1 MGAKGF
7 TSFAEQLQKSRNRAD
22 KVRGRPEKFAEHYL
36 QATLFYE
43 SQTPVEQAHIVG
55 GFRFELS
62 KVTVPAVRRRMIAS
76 LRNVSEDLASR
87 VAEGLGMDLPEPLP
101 RALERVPRP
110 EVRKSP
116 PLSLRARPGETGIR
130 GLKVALLVADGVDSA
145 PLARVQEALF
155 EGGAVPRLVGVR
167 LGAAVGNDGT
177 TWSPDATVE
186 NTPAVLF
193 DALVLPGGQDAA
205 LALAVDART
214 EEFVRLQYRHCKT
227 ILALADGASLL
238 ASAGIA
244 KPEPGIIVAGGPG
257 DIQSSLDAFLKA
269 LARQRHDERD
279 RDPPPR

>member
-7 TSFAEQLQKSRNRAD
+7 ASFAEKLQKARNPAD

-36 QATLFYE
+36 QATLFYD

-62 KVTVPAVRRRMIAS
+62 KVTVPAIRRRMVAS
-76 LRNVSEDLASR
+76 LRNVSEDLARR
-87 VAEGLGMDLPEPLP
+87 VAEGLGMDLPDPLP
-101 RALERVPRP
+101 RAIERVPKP

-116 PLSLRARPGETGIR
+116 ALSLRARPGETGIK

-145 PLARVQEALF
+145 SLARVQEALF

-167 LGAAVGNDGT
+167 LGVAVGNDGT
-177 TWSPDATVE
+177 RWEPDATLE

-193 DALVLPGGQDAA
+193 DALVLPGGMDAA
-205 LALAVDART
+205 LALSADARS
-214 EEFVRLQYRHCKT
+214 EEFVRLQYRHTKT
-227 ILALADGASLL
+227 ILALADGATLL
-238 ASAGIA
+238 ESAGIA
-244 KPEPGIIVAGGPG
+244 APEPGVVIAKAGSDVGA
-257 DIQSSLDAFLKA
+257 SVDAFLKA